1 MASIL
6 LLQFR
11 MRIAVKFF
19 TLILLL
25 AWLSAETPVRPV
37 STYSIVALDE
47 ETGQLGVA
55 VQSHWF
61 SVGTVVPWAKAGV
74 GAVATQSIAEPSYGP
89 KGLTLMEKGVPADEA
104 LQSLLAKDP
113 GENVR
118 QVAMVDAQG
127 NVGVH
132 TGSRCISYA
141 SHITGK
147 NCSAQAN
154 IMAKST
160 VPAAMIQAFENTP
173 GNLAERMLAAL
184 DAAEAE
190 GGDLRGRQSAAMLV
204 VSGDP
209 TGDPW
214 KDRIVDLEVADHEN
228 PLLELRR
235 LLRISQAYR
244 HAQSGDEYME
254 QDNMEKA
261 LQEYS
266 AAAKYY
272 PDNPELPF
280 WSAVTLAQTGE
291 LQKALPIFKDAFSRN
306 DNLRELVPRIVK
318 AGFLTDDQSVLQQI
332 LAQ

>member
-1 MASIL
+1 MLVKSFTFIL
-6 LLQFR
+6 SLVCLC
-11 MRIAVKFF
+11 
-19 TLILLL
+19 
-25 AWLSAETPVRPV
+25 AETPLRPI
-37 STYSIVALDE
+37 STYSIVALDA

-89 KGLTLMEKGVPADEA
+89 KGLALMEKGTPADEA
-104 LQSLLAKDP
+104 LQSLLAKDI
-113 GENVR
+113 GKNVR

-132 TGSRCISYA
+132 TGSRCISHA
-141 SHITGK
+141 SHLTGK
-147 NCSAQAN
+147 NYSVQAN

-160 VPAAMIQAFENTP
+160 VPSAMVQAFESTT
-173 GNLAERMLAAL
+173 GDLAERMLAAL

-204 VSGDP
+204 VSGEP

-214 KDRIVDLEVADHEN
+214 TDRIVDLDVADHEN
-228 PLLELRR
+228 PLIELRR
-235 LLRISQAYR
+235 LYRISQAYR
-244 HAQSGDEYME
+244 HAQRGDEYME
-254 QDNMEKA
+254 KNEMDSA

-266 AAAKYY
+266 AATKLY
-272 PDNPELPF
+272 PENPELPF
-280 WSAVTLAQTGE
+280 WTAVTLAQTGE
-291 LQKALPIFKDAFSRN
+291 LEKALLIFNDVFSRN
-306 DNLRELVPRIVK
+306 GKLRELVPRIVQ
-318 AGFLTDDQSVLQQI
+318 AGFLTVEQNVLQEI

>member
-1 MASIL
+1 M
-6 LLQFR
+6 
-11 MRIAVKFF
+11 AVKFF
-19 TLILLL
+19 TLILSLVY
-25 AWLSAETPVRPV
+25 LSAETPLRPV
-37 STYSIVALDE
+37 STYSIVALDA

-61 SVGTVVPWAKAGV
+61 SVGTVVPWAKAGI

-89 KGLTLMEKGVPADEA
+89 KGLTLMEQGIPADEA
-104 LQSLLAKDP
+104 LKSLLAKDL

-118 QVAMVDAQG
+118 QVAMVDARG

-132 TGSRCISYA
+132 TGLRCISYA
-141 SHITGK
+141 GHLTGK
-147 NCSAQAN
+147 NYSVQAN

-160 VPAAMIQAFENTP
+160 VPAAMAQAFENTG

-204 VSGDP
+204 VSGEP

-214 KDRIVDLEVADHEN
+214 TDRIVDLEVADHED
-228 PLLELRR
+228 PLKELRR

-244 HAQSGDEYME
+244 HAQRGDEYME
-254 QDNMEKA
+254 KNEMDSA

-266 AAAKYY
+266 VATKFY
-272 PDNPELPF
+272 PENPELPF
-280 WSAVTLAQTGE
+280 WTAVTLAQTGE
-291 LQKALPIFKDAFSRN
+291 LQKALPIFKDVFSRN
-306 DNLRELVPRIVK
+306 ENLRELIPRIVQ
-318 AGFLTDDQSVLQQI
+318 AGFLTVEQNVLQEI

>member
-1 MASIL
+1 
-6 LLQFR
+6 
-11 MRIAVKFF
+11 
-19 TLILLL
+19 L
-25 AWLSAETPVRPV
+25 AWLSAETPLRPV

-47 ETGQLGVA
+47 KTGQLGVA

-127 NVGVH
+127 NVGAH

-147 NCSAQAN
+147 NCSVQAN

-235 LLRISQAYR
+235 LLRINQAYR

-254 QDNMEKA
+254 QDKMEKA

-266 AAAKYY
+266 AAANYY

-291 LQKALPIFKDAFSRN
+291 LEKALPIFKDVFSRN

-318 AGFLTDDQSVLQQI
+318 AGFLTDDQNVLQQI
-332 LAQ
+332 LEQ

>member
-1 MASIL
+1 M
-6 LLQFR
+6 
-11 MRIAVKFF
+11 AVKFF
-19 TLILLL
+19 TLILSLVYL
-25 AWLSAETPVRPV
+25 CAETPLRPV
-37 STYSIVALDE
+37 STYSIVALDA

-61 SVGTVVPWAKAGV
+61 SVGTVVPWAKAGI

-89 KGLTLMEKGVPADEA
+89 KGLTLMEQGIPADEA
-104 LQSLLAKDP
+104 LKSLLAKDI

-118 QVAMVDAQG
+118 QVAMVDARG

-132 TGSRCISYA
+132 TGLRCISYA
-141 SHITGK
+141 GHLTGK
-147 NCSAQAN
+147 NYSVQAN
-154 IMAKST
+154 IMAKPT
-160 VPAAMIQAFENTP
+160 VPAAMSQAFEKTG

-204 VSGDP
+204 VSGEP

-214 KDRIVDLEVADHEN
+214 TDRIVDLEVADHED
-228 PLLELRR
+228 PLKELRR

-244 HAQSGDEYME
+244 HAQRGDEYL
-254 QDNMEKA
+254 EKNEMDSA

-266 AAAKYY
+266 AATKLY
-272 PDNPELPF
+272 PENPELPF
-280 WSAVTLAQTGE
+280 WTAVTLAQTGE
-291 LQKALPIFKDAFSRN
+291 LEKALLIFNDVFSRN
-306 DNLRELVPRIVK
+306 GNLRELVPRIVQ
-318 AGFLTDDQSVLQQI
+318 AGFLTVEQNVLQDI

>member
-1 MASIL
+1 MT
-6 LLQFR
+6 
-11 MRIAVKFF
+11 VKFF
-19 TLILLL
+19 TLILSLVC
-25 AWLSAETPVRPV
+25 LSAETPLRPV
-37 STYSIVALDE
+37 STYSIVALDQ

-89 KGLTLMEKGVPADEA
+89 KGLALMEQGIPAAEA

-113 GENVR
+113 GENSR
-118 QVAMVDAQG
+118 QVAMVDARG

-141 SHITGK
+141 SHRTGK
-147 NCSAQAN
+147 SYSVQAN
-154 IMAKST
+154 IMAKPT
-160 VPAAMIQAFENTP
+160 VPAAMVKAFESTT
-173 GNLAERMLAAL
+173 GDLAERMLAAL

-204 VSGDP
+204 VSGEP

-214 KDRIVDLEVADHEN
+214 KDRIVDLDVADHKD
-228 PLLELRR
+228 PLGELRR
-235 LLRISQAYR
+235 LLRISRAYR
-244 HAQSGDEYME
+244 HAQKGDEYME
-254 QDNMEKA
+254 QNEMKMA

-266 AAAKYY
+266 AAAKFY
-272 PDNPELPF
+272 PENPELPF
-280 WSAVTLAQTGE
+280 WTAVTLAQTGE
-291 LQKALPIFKDAFSRN
+291 LQKALPIFNDVFSRN
-306 DNLRELVPRIVK
+306 KNLRELIPRIVR
-318 AGFLTDDQSVLQQI
+318 AGFLTNEQKVLQQI

>member
-1 MASIL
+1 M
-6 LLQFR
+6 
-11 MRIAVKFF
+11 AVKFF
-19 TLILLL
+19 TLILSLVY
-25 AWLSAETPVRPV
+25 LSAETPLRPV
-37 STYSIVALDE
+37 STYSIVALDA

-61 SVGTVVPWAKAGV
+61 SVGTVVPWAKAGI

-89 KGLTLMEKGVPADEA
+89 KGLTLMEQGIPADEA
-104 LQSLLAKDP
+104 LKSLLAKDL

-118 QVAMVDAQG
+118 QVAMVDARG

-132 TGSRCISYA
+132 TGLRCISYA
-141 SHITGK
+141 GHLTGK
-147 NCSAQAN
+147 NYSVQAN

-160 VPAAMIQAFENTP
+160 VPAAMAQAFENTG

-204 VSGDP
+204 VSGEP

-214 KDRIVDLEVADHEN
+214 TDRIVDLEVADHED
-228 PLLELRR
+228 PLKELRR

-244 HAQSGDEYME
+244 HAQRGDEYME
-254 QDNMEKA
+254 KNEMDSA

-266 AAAKYY
+266 AATKLY
-272 PDNPELPF
+272 PENPELPF
-280 WSAVTLAQTGE
+280 WTAVTLAQTGE
-291 LQKALPIFKDAFSRN
+291 LEKALLIFNDVFSRN
-306 DNLRELVPRIVK
+306 GNLRELIPRIVQ
-318 AGFLTDDQSVLQQI
+318 AGFLTVEQNVLQEI

>member
-1 MASIL
+1 MLVKSFTFIL
-6 LLQFR
+6 SLVCLC
-11 MRIAVKFF
+11 
-19 TLILLL
+19 
-25 AWLSAETPVRPV
+25 AETPLRPI
-37 STYSIVALDE
+37 STYSIVALDA

-89 KGLTLMEKGVPADEA
+89 KGLALMEKGTPADEA
-104 LQSLLAKDP
+104 LQSLLAKDI

-132 TGSRCISYA
+132 TGSRCISHA
-141 SHITGK
+141 SHLTGK
-147 NCSAQAN
+147 NYSVQAN

-160 VPAAMIQAFENTP
+160 VPSAMVQAFESTT
-173 GNLAERMLAAL
+173 GDLAERMLAAL

-204 VSGDP
+204 VSGEP

-214 KDRIVDLEVADHEN
+214 TDRIVDLEVADHEN
-228 PLLELRR
+228 PLIELRR

-244 HAQSGDEYME
+244 HAQRGDEYME
-254 QDNMEKA
+254 KNEMDSA

-266 AAAKYY
+266 AATKLY
-272 PDNPELPF
+272 PENPELPF
-280 WSAVTLAQTGE
+280 WTAVTLAQTGE
-291 LQKALPIFKDAFSRN
+291 LEKALLIFNDVFSRN
-306 DNLRELVPRIVK
+306 GNLRELVPRIVQ
-318 AGFLTDDQSVLQQI
+318 AGFLTVEQNVLQEI

>member
-1 MASIL
+1 MLVKSFTFIL
-6 LLQFR
+6 SLVCLC
-11 MRIAVKFF
+11 
-19 TLILLL
+19 
-25 AWLSAETPVRPV
+25 AETPLRPI
-37 STYSIVALDE
+37 STYSIVALDA

-89 KGLTLMEKGVPADEA
+89 KGLALMEKGTPADEA
-104 LQSLLAKDP
+104 LQSLLAKDI
-113 GENVR
+113 GKNVR

-132 TGSRCISYA
+132 TGSRCISHA
-141 SHITGK
+141 SHLTGK
-147 NCSAQAN
+147 NYSVQAN

-160 VPAAMIQAFENTP
+160 VPSAMVQAFESTT
-173 GNLAERMLAAL
+173 GDLAERMLAAL

-204 VSGDP
+204 VSGEP

-214 KDRIVDLEVADHEN
+214 TDRIVDLEVADHEN
-228 PLLELRR
+228 PLIELRR

-244 HAQSGDEYME
+244 HAQRGDEYME
-254 QDNMEKA
+254 KNEMDSA

-266 AAAKYY
+266 AATKLY
-272 PDNPELPF
+272 PENPELPF
-280 WSAVTLAQTGE
+280 WTAVTLAQTGE
-291 LQKALPIFKDAFSRN
+291 LEKALLIFNDVFSRN
-306 DNLRELVPRIVK
+306 GNLRELIPRIVQ
-318 AGFLTDDQSVLQQI
+318 AGFLTVEQNVLQEI

>member
-1 MASIL
+1 MLVKSFTFIL
-6 LLQFR
+6 SLVCLC
-11 MRIAVKFF
+11 
-19 TLILLL
+19 
-25 AWLSAETPVRPV
+25 AETPLRPI
-37 STYSIVALDE
+37 STYSIVALDA

-89 KGLTLMEKGVPADEA
+89 KGLALMEKGTPADEA
-104 LQSLLAKDP
+104 LQSLLAKDI
-113 GENVR
+113 GKNVR

-132 TGSRCISYA
+132 TGSRCISHA
-141 SHITGK
+141 SHLTGK
-147 NCSAQAN
+147 NYSVQAN

-160 VPAAMIQAFENTP
+160 VPSAMVQAFESTT
-173 GNLAERMLAAL
+173 GDLAERMLAAL

-204 VSGDP
+204 VSGEP

-214 KDRIVDLEVADHEN
+214 TDRIVDLEVADNEN
-228 PLLELRR
+228 PLIELRR

-244 HAQSGDEYME
+244 HAQRGDEYME
-254 QDNMEKA
+254 KNEMDSA

-266 AAAKYY
+266 AATKLY
-272 PDNPELPF
+272 PENPELPF
-280 WSAVTLAQTGE
+280 WTAVTLAQTGE
-291 LQKALPIFKDAFSRN
+291 LEKALLIFNDVFSRN
-306 DNLRELVPRIVK
+306 GNLRELVPRIVQ
-318 AGFLTDDQSVLQQI
+318 AGFLTVEQNVLQEI

>member
-1 MASIL
+1 MTI
-6 LLQFR
+6 
-11 MRIAVKFF
+11 KFF
-19 TLILLL
+19 TFIVSLVC
-25 AWLSAETPVRPV
+25 LSAETPLRPV
-37 STYSIVALDE
+37 STYSIVALDQ

-89 KGLTLMEKGVPADEA
+89 KGLALMEQGIPADEA
-104 LQSLLAKDP
+104 LQSLLAKDI

-132 TGSRCISYA
+132 TGSRCISHA
-141 SHITGK
+141 SHLTGK
-147 NCSAQAN
+147 NYSVQAN
-154 IMAKST
+154 IMSKST
-160 VPAAMIQAFENTP
+160 VPSAMVQAFESTT
-173 GNLAERMLAAL
+173 GDLAERMLAAL

-204 VSGDP
+204 VSGEP

-214 KDRIVDLEVADHEN
+214 TDRIVDLEVADHEN
-228 PLLELRR
+228 PLIELRR

-244 HAQSGDEYME
+244 HAQRGDEYME
-254 QDNMEKA
+254 KNEMDSA

-266 AAAKYY
+266 AATKLY
-272 PDNPELPF
+272 PENPELPF
-280 WSAVTLAQTGE
+280 WTAVTLAQTGE
-291 LQKALPIFKDAFSRN
+291 LEKALLIFNDVFSRN
-306 DNLRELVPRIVK
+306 GNLRELVPRIVQ
-318 AGFLTDDQSVLQQI
+318 AGFLTVEQNVLQEI

>member
-1 MASIL
+1 MLVKSFTFIL
-6 LLQFR
+6 SLVCLC
-11 MRIAVKFF
+11 AD
-19 TLILLL
+19 
-25 AWLSAETPVRPV
+25 TPLRPV
-37 STYSIVALDE
+37 STYSIVALDA

-89 KGLTLMEKGVPADEA
+89 KGLALMEQGIPADEA
-104 LQSLLAKDP
+104 LQSLLAKDI

-132 TGSRCISYA
+132 TGSRCISHA
-141 SHITGK
+141 SHLTGK
-147 NCSAQAN
+147 NYSVQAN
-154 IMAKST
+154 IMAKPT
-160 VPAAMIQAFENTP
+160 VPSAMVQAFESTT
-173 GNLAERMLAAL
+173 GDLAERMLAAL

-204 VSGDP
+204 VSGEP

-214 KDRIVDLEVADHEN
+214 TDRIVDLDVADHEN
-228 PLLELRR
+228 PLIELRR
-235 LLRISQAYR
+235 LYRISQAYR
-244 HAQSGDEYME
+244 HAQRGDEYME
-254 QDNMEKA
+254 KNEMDSA

-266 AAAKYY
+266 AATKLY
-272 PDNPELPF
+272 PENPELPF
-280 WSAVTLAQTGE
+280 WTAVTLAQTGE
-291 LQKALPIFKDAFSRN
+291 LEKALLIFNDVFSRN
-306 DNLRELVPRIVK
+306 GNLRELVPRIVQ
-318 AGFLTDDQSVLQQI
+318 AGFLTVEQNVLQEI

>member
-1 MASIL
+1 M
-6 LLQFR
+6 
-11 MRIAVKFF
+11 
-19 TLILLL
+19 
-25 AWLSAETPVRPV
+25 AWLSAETPLRPV

-47 ETGQLGVA
+47 KTGQLGVA

-127 NVGVH
+127 NVGAH

-147 NCSAQAN
+147 NCSVQAN

-235 LLRISQAYR
+235 LLRINQAYR

-291 LQKALPIFKDAFSRN
+291 LEKALPIFKDVFSRN

-318 AGFLTDDQSVLQQI
+318 AGFLTDDQNVLQQI
-332 LAQ
+332 LEQ

>member
-1 MASIL
+1 MLVKSFTFIL
-6 LLQFR
+6 SLVCLC
-11 MRIAVKFF
+11 
-19 TLILLL
+19 
-25 AWLSAETPVRPV
+25 AETPLRPI
-37 STYSIVALDE
+37 STYSIVALDA

-89 KGLTLMEKGVPADEA
+89 KGLALMEKGTPADEA
-104 LQSLLAKDP
+104 LQSLLAKDI
-113 GENVR
+113 GKNVR

-132 TGSRCISYA
+132 TGSRCISHA
-141 SHITGK
+141 SHLTGK
-147 NCSAQAN
+147 NYSVQAN

-160 VPAAMIQAFENTP
+160 VPSAMVQAFESTT
-173 GNLAERMLAAL
+173 GDLAERMLAAL

-204 VSGDP
+204 VSGEP

-214 KDRIVDLEVADHEN
+214 TDRIVDLDVADHEN
-228 PLLELRR
+228 PLIELRR
-235 LLRISQAYR
+235 LYRISQAYR
-244 HAQSGDEYME
+244 HAQRGDEYME
-254 QDNMEKA
+254 KNEMDSA

-266 AAAKYY
+266 AATKLY
-272 PDNPELPF
+272 PENPELPF
-280 WSAVTLAQTGE
+280 WTAVTLAQTGE
-291 LQKALPIFKDAFSRN
+291 LEKALLIFNDVFSRN
-306 DNLRELVPRIVK
+306 GNLRELVPRIVQ
-318 AGFLTDDQSVLQQI
+318 AGFLNVEQNVLQEI

>member
-1 MASIL
+1 MLVKSFTFIL
-6 LLQFR
+6 SLVCLC
-11 MRIAVKFF
+11 
-19 TLILLL
+19 
-25 AWLSAETPVRPV
+25 AETPLRPI
-37 STYSIVALDE
+37 STYSIVALDA

-89 KGLTLMEKGVPADEA
+89 KGLALMEKGTPADEA
-104 LQSLLAKDP
+104 LQSLLAKDI
-113 GENVR
+113 GKNVR

-132 TGSRCISYA
+132 TGSRCISHA
-141 SHITGK
+141 SHLTGK
-147 NCSAQAN
+147 NYSVQAN

-160 VPAAMIQAFENTP
+160 VPSAMVQAFESTT
-173 GNLAERMLAAL
+173 GDLAERMLAAL

-204 VSGDP
+204 VSGEP

-214 KDRIVDLEVADHEN
+214 TDRIVDLEVADHEN
-228 PLLELRR
+228 PLIELRR

-244 HAQSGDEYME
+244 HAQRGDEYME
-254 QDNMEKA
+254 KNEMDSA

-266 AAAKYY
+266 AATKLY
-272 PDNPELPF
+272 PENPELPF
-280 WSAVTLAQTGE
+280 WTAVTLAQTGE
-291 LQKALPIFKDAFSRN
+291 LEKALVIFKGVFSRN
-306 DNLRELVPRIVK
+306 GNLRELVPRIVQ
-318 AGFLTDDQSVLQQI
+318 AGFLTVEQNVLQEI

>member
-1 MASIL
+1 MLVKSFTFIL
-6 LLQFR
+6 SLVCLC
-11 MRIAVKFF
+11 
-19 TLILLL
+19 
-25 AWLSAETPVRPV
+25 AETPLRPI
-37 STYSIVALDE
+37 STYSIVALDA

-89 KGLTLMEKGVPADEA
+89 KGLALMEKGIHADEA
-104 LQSLLAKDP
+104 LQSLLAKDI
-113 GENVR
+113 GKNVR
-118 QVAMVDAQG
+118 QVAMVDFQG
-127 NVGVH
+127 NVGAH

-141 SHITGK
+141 SHLTGK
-147 NCSAQAN
+147 NYSVQAN

-160 VPAAMIQAFENTP
+160 VPSAMVQAFESTT
-173 GNLAERMLAAL
+173 GDLAERMLAAL

-204 VSGDP
+204 VSGEP

-214 KDRIVDLEVADHEN
+214 TDRIVDLEVADHEN
-228 PLLELRR
+228 PLIELRR

-244 HAQSGDEYME
+244 HAQRGDEYME
-254 QDNMEKA
+254 KNEMDSA

-266 AAAKYY
+266 AATKLY
-272 PDNPELPF
+272 PENPELPF
-280 WSAVTLAQTGE
+280 WTAVTLAQTGE
-291 LQKALPIFKDAFSRN
+291 LEKALLIFNDVFSRN
-306 DNLRELVPRIVK
+306 GNLRELVPRIVQ
-318 AGFLTDDQSVLQQI
+318 AGFLTVEQNVLQEI

>member
-1 MASIL
+1 MLVKSFTFIL
-6 LLQFR
+6 SLVCLC
-11 MRIAVKFF
+11 
-19 TLILLL
+19 
-25 AWLSAETPVRPV
+25 AETPLRPI
-37 STYSIVALDE
+37 STYSIVALDA

-89 KGLTLMEKGVPADEA
+89 KGLALMEKGTPADEA
-104 LQSLLAKDP
+104 LQSLLAKDI
-113 GENVR
+113 GKNVR

-132 TGSRCISYA
+132 TGSRCISHA
-141 SHITGK
+141 SHLTGK
-147 NCSAQAN
+147 NYSVQAN

-160 VPAAMIQAFENTP
+160 VPSAMVQAFESTT
-173 GNLAERMLAAL
+173 GDLAERMLAAL

-204 VSGDP
+204 VSGEP

-214 KDRIVDLEVADHEN
+214 TDRIVDLDVADHEN
-228 PLLELRR
+228 PLIELRR
-235 LLRISQAYR
+235 LYRISQAYR
-244 HAQSGDEYME
+244 HAQRGDEYME
-254 QDNMEKA
+254 KNEMDSA

-266 AAAKYY
+266 AATKLY
-272 PDNPELPF
+272 PENPELPF
-280 WSAVTLAQTGE
+280 WTAVTLAQTGE
-291 LQKALPIFKDAFSRN
+291 LQEALSIFKDVFSRN
-306 DNLRELVPRIVK
+306 KNLRELVPRIAQ
-318 AGFLTDDQSVLQQI
+318 AGFLTVEQNVLQEI

>member
-1 MASIL
+1 MT
-6 LLQFR
+6 
-11 MRIAVKFF
+11 VKFF
-19 TLILLL
+19 TLILSLVC
-25 AWLSAETPVRPV
+25 LSAETPLRPV
-37 STYSIVALDE
+37 STYSIVALDQ

-89 KGLTLMEKGVPADEA
+89 KGLALMEQGIPAAEA

-113 GENVR
+113 GENAR
-118 QVAMVDAQG
+118 QVAMVDARG

-141 SHITGK
+141 SHRTGK
-147 NCSAQAN
+147 SYSVQAN
-154 IMAKST
+154 IMAKPT
-160 VPAAMIQAFENTP
+160 VPAAMVKAFESTT
-173 GNLAERMLAAL
+173 GDLAERMLAAL

-204 VSGDP
+204 VSGEP

-214 KDRIVDLEVADHEN
+214 KDRIVDLDVADHKD
-228 PLLELRR
+228 PLGELRR
-235 LLRISQAYR
+235 LLRISRAYR
-244 HAQSGDEYME
+244 HAQKGDEYME
-254 QDNMEKA
+254 QNEMKMA

-266 AAAKYY
+266 AAAKFY
-272 PDNPELPF
+272 PENPELPF
-280 WSAVTLAQTGE
+280 WTAVTLAQTGE
-291 LQKALPIFKDAFSRN
+291 LQKALPIFNDVFSRN
-306 DNLRELVPRIVK
+306 KNLRELIPRIVR
-318 AGFLTDDQSVLQQI
+318 AGFLTNEQKVLQQI

>member
-1 MASIL
+1 MTI
-6 LLQFR
+6 
-11 MRIAVKFF
+11 KFF
-19 TLILLL
+19 TLIVSLVC
-25 AWLSAETPVRPV
+25 LSAETPLRPV
-37 STYSIVALDE
+37 STYSIVALDQ

-89 KGLTLMEKGVPADEA
+89 KGLALMEQGIPADEA

-113 GENVR
+113 GENAR
-118 QVAMVDAQG
+118 QVAMVDARG

-141 SHITGK
+141 SHRTGK
-147 NCSAQAN
+147 SYSVQAN
-154 IMAKST
+154 IMAKPT
-160 VPAAMIQAFENTP
+160 VPAAMVQAFESTT
-173 GNLAERMLAAL
+173 GDLAERMLAAL

-204 VSGDP
+204 VSGEP

-214 KDRIVDLEVADHEN
+214 KDRIVDLEVADHKD
-228 PLLELRR
+228 PLGELRR
-235 LLRISQAYR
+235 LLRISRAYR
-244 HAQSGDEYME
+244 HAQKGDEYME
-254 QDNMEKA
+254 QNEMKMA

-266 AAAKYY
+266 AAAKFY
-272 PDNPELPF
+272 PENPELPF
-280 WSAVTLAQTGE
+280 WTAVTLAQTGE
-291 LQKALPIFKDAFSRN
+291 LQKALPIFNDVFSRN
-306 DNLRELVPRIVK
+306 KNLRELIPRIVR
-318 AGFLTDDQSVLQQI
+318 AGFLTNEQKVLQQI

>member
-1 MASIL
+1 MT
-6 LLQFR
+6 
-11 MRIAVKFF
+11 VKFF
-19 TLILLL
+19 TLILSLVCL
-25 AWLSAETPVRPV
+25 AAETPLRPV
-37 STYSIVALDE
+37 STYSIVALDQ

-89 KGLTLMEKGVPADEA
+89 KGLALMERGIPAAEA

-113 GENVR
+113 GENAR
-118 QVAMVDAQG
+118 QVAMVDARG

-141 SHITGK
+141 SHRTGK
-147 NCSAQAN
+147 SYSVQAN
-154 IMAKST
+154 IMAKPT
-160 VPAAMIQAFENTP
+160 VPAAMVQAFESTT
-173 GNLAERMLAAL
+173 GDLAERMLAAL

-204 VSGDP
+204 VSGEP

-214 KDRIVDLEVADHEN
+214 KDRIVDLEVADHKD
-228 PLLELRR
+228 PLGELRR
-235 LLRISQAYR
+235 LLRISRAYR
-244 HAQSGDEYME
+244 HAQKGDEYME
-254 QDNMEKA
+254 QNEMKMA

-266 AAAKYY
+266 AAEKFY
-272 PDNPELPF
+272 PENPELPF
-280 WSAVTLAQTGE
+280 WTAVTLAQTGE
-291 LQKALPIFKDAFSRN
+291 LQKALPIFNDVFSRN
-306 DNLRELVPRIVK
+306 KNLRELIPRIVR
-318 AGFLTDDQSVLQQI
+318 AGFLTNEQKVLQQI

>member
-1 MASIL
+1 MLVKSFTFIL
-6 LLQFR
+6 SLVCLC
-11 MRIAVKFF
+11 
-19 TLILLL
+19 
-25 AWLSAETPVRPV
+25 AETPLRPI
-37 STYSIVALDE
+37 STYSIVALDA

-89 KGLTLMEKGVPADEA
+89 KGLALMEKGTPADEA
-104 LQSLLAKDP
+104 LQSLLAKDI
-113 GENVR
+113 GKNVR

-132 TGSRCISYA
+132 TGSRCISHA
-141 SHITGK
+141 SHLTGK
-147 NCSAQAN
+147 NYSVQAN

-160 VPAAMIQAFENTP
+160 VPSVMVQAFESTT
-173 GNLAERMLAAL
+173 GDLAERMLAAL

-204 VSGDP
+204 VSGEP

-214 KDRIVDLEVADHEN
+214 TDRIVDLEVADHEN
-228 PLLELRR
+228 PLIELRR

-244 HAQSGDEYME
+244 HAQRGDEYME
-254 QDNMEKA
+254 KNEMDSA

-266 AAAKYY
+266 AATKLY
-272 PDNPELPF
+272 PENPELPF
-280 WSAVTLAQTGE
+280 WTAVTLAQTGE
-291 LQKALPIFKDAFSRN
+291 LEKALLIFNDVFSRN
-306 DNLRELVPRIVK
+306 GNLRELVPRIVQ
-318 AGFLTDDQSVLQQI
+318 AGFLTVEQNVLQEI